1 MKKSFIALII
11 LFYPLLQIQA
21 QVDTTSISSK
31 KEVSLP
37 TFTLTELD
45 LESEDELQDIS
56 GLLQSS
62 RDIFVST
69 AGYTFGRARFRIRG
83 LNTENTSV
91 LLNGIPMNNVETGR
105 VYWSV
110 WGGLNDATRNKDI
123 KTGIT
128 SSKLAFGGICGITN
142 IVTRASSYRKGM
154 KLTYSSS
161 NRSYRNRLM
170 YTLSTG
176 MMDNNWAVTF
186 SGSRRWANEGYIKG
200 TFYDAFSFFLSVE
213 KKINNKHSVGLIG
226 FITPNKRGKQGASTQ
241 EAFDLAGTNFYN
253 PYWGYQD
260 GEIRNS
266 RISNFKTPMF
276 IGSHYWTIDKSSK
289 LTSSLYYSYGI
300 GGSTALD
307 WEDAN
312 DPRPDYYRNMPSFYD
327 RDGYEE
333 EYREAMARWST
344 EAGRQVNW
352 DYFYF
357 ANRKN
362 LRTILDANG
371 IDGNNITG
379 NLAKF
384 RVEERRNDHNNIG
397 FNMLYNNNVNE
408 HLDVSGGINLSWFKG
423 YHFKV
428 LNDLLG
434 GDFMVDVDKYSND
447 SIAMQND
454 IRVYNRIVTKGDRFG
469 YDYTLNVNKY
479 EFFGQCEFTYNKV
492 DFYIGA
498 NLSKTQ
504 FWRTGRMQNGKFQDS
519 SLGDSEKQNFTDF
532 GFKGG
537 VTYKIDGRNFVTAN
551 VAYITRAPYV
561 RNAYIS
567 PRTRDD
573 IIKDLKSEKI
583 TSGDINYIYR
593 SPFLKSRIT
602 FYYAEFTDQTWV
614 RGIFFD
620 DIHVFGN
627 YILTGLSTKNM
638 GMEIGLEANVTP
650 TLTLTGVA
658 SLGQFIYSS
667 NPVASISQDDNAEL
681 VLENQTIY
689 FKNRY
694 QGGMPQTAVSL
705 GAKYYSPKYWFAG
718 VSWNYYD
725 DAYLTMFPGRR
736 TVEAVEGLDID
747 SPLWNETLD
756 QEKLPDNFTFDLF
769 VGKSWKID
777 KYYISVNLSVN
788 NLLNNKDI
796 ISNGYEQYRF
806 TSEDVDKFPPKYY
819 YMYGR
824 QYFLNVSFRM

>member
-1 MKKSFIALII
+1 KYITLLLLFPFLFINSV
-11 LFYPLLQIQA
+11 YPQK
-21 QVDTTSISSK
+21 DTLSVISE
-31 KEVSLP
+31 KEVSSVP
-37 TFTLTELD
+37 TISITALELAND
-45 LESEDELQDIS
+45 EESQDIS

-62 RDIFVST
+62 RDIFVSA

-91 LLNGIPMNNVETGR
+91 LMNGIPMNNVETGR
-105 VYWSV
+105 VYWSI
-110 WGGLNDATRNKDI
+110 WGGLNDVTRNKEI
-123 KTGIT
+123 KTGV
-128 SSKLAFGGICGITN
+128 SPSQLGFGGICGITN
-142 IVTRASSYRKGM
+142 IITRASSYRKGM

-161 NRSYRNRLM
+161 NRSYTNRLM

-176 MMDNNWAVTF
+176 MMDNNLAVTF
-186 SGSRRWANEGYIKG
+186 SGSRRWANEGYVKG
-200 TFYDAFSFFLSVE
+200 TFYDAYSFFLSVE

-226 FITPNKRGKQGASTQ
+226 FITPNKRGKQSASSQ

-253 PYWGYQD
+253 PYWGFQD
-260 GEIRNS
+260 GEVRNS
-266 RISNFKTPMF
+266 RISYYENPMF
-276 IGSHYWTIDKSSK
+276 IASHYWNLNKTST
-289 LTSSLYYSYGI
+289 LTSSVYYSFGV

-312 DPRPDYYRNMPSFYD
+312 DPRPDYYRNLPSFYD
-327 RDGYEE
+327 GDGYEE
-333 EYREAMARWST
+333 KYSEAIARWSN

-362 LRTILDANG
+362 LRTVLDANG

-423 YHFKV
+423 HHFKV

-434 GDFMVDVDKYSND
+434 GDFIVDVDKYSDD

-454 IRVYNRIVTKGDRFG
+454 LRTYNRIVTKGDRFG
-469 YDYTLNVNKY
+469 YDYTLNVDKY

-492 DFYIGA
+492 DFYVGIS
-498 NLSKTQ
+498 LSKTQ
-504 FWRTGRMQNGKFQDS
+504 FWRTGKIQSGKFPNS
-519 SLGDSEKQNFTDF
+519 SLGDSEKQNYTNY
-532 GFKGG
+532 GIKGG
-537 VTYKIDGRNFVTAN
+537 LTYKITGRNFITAN
-551 VAYITRAPYV
+551 AAYITRAPFV
-561 RNAYIS
+561 RNAYVS
-567 PRTRDD
+567 PRTRDNV
-573 IIKDLKSEKI
+573 INDLKIEKI
-583 TSGDINYIYR
+583 VSGDISYIFR

-602 FYYAEFTDQTWV
+602 FYYVENTDQIWV

-620 DIHVFGN
+620 DIHTYGN
-627 YILTGLSTKNM
+627 YIMTGVNTKNM
-638 GMEIGLEANVTP
+638 GMEIGIEAKATP
-650 TLTLTGVA
+650 TLTFTGVA
-658 SLGQFIYSS
+658 SLGQFIYNS

-689 FKNRY
+689 FNNRP

-725 DAYLTMFPGRR
+725 DAYLTMYPGRR
-736 TVEAVEGLDID
+736 TVEAVAGLDID
-747 SPLWNETLD
+747 SPIWNETLN
-756 QEKLPDNFTFDLF
+756 QEELPDKFSFDLF
-769 VGKSWKID
+769 IGKSWKID
-777 KYYISVNLSVN
+777 KYYIAINLSVDN
-788 NLLNNKDI
+788 ILDNKDI
-796 ISNGYEQYRF
+796 RNNGYEQYRF
-806 TSEDVDKFPPKYY
+806 TTDDVDKFPPKYY

-824 QYFLNVSFRM
+824 TYFLNVSFSM

>member
-1 MKKSFIALII
+1 MKKLGFTFLII
-11 LFYPLLQIQA
+11 IFFVFNVVSQI
-21 QVDTTSISSK
+21 DTTLTK
-31 KEVSLP
+31 KEVRDVPVISISAA
-37 TFTLTELD
+37 ELEND
-45 LESEDELQDIS
+45 EDMQDIS
-56 GLLQSS
+56 SLLSS
-62 RDIFVST
+62 SNDIFVST

-91 LLNGIPMNNVETGR
+91 LMNGIPMNNIESGR
-105 VYWSV
+105 VFWSV

-128 SSKLAFGGICGITN
+128 SSKLCFGGIGG
-142 IVTRASSYRKGM
+142 VTDISIRASSYSKGM

-161 NRSYRNRLM
+161 NRSYKNRIM
-170 YTLSTG
+170 YTMSTG

-200 TFYDAFSFFLSVE
+200 TFYNAYSFFLSLE
-213 KKINNKHSVGLIG
+213 KKLNDSHSFGLIG
-226 FITPNKRGKQGASTQ
+226 FTTPNERGKQGASTQ
-241 EAFDLAGTNFYN
+241 EAYDLAGTNFYN
-253 PYWGYQD
+253 PYWGYQN

-266 RISNFKTPMF
+266 RVSYYETPMV
-276 IGSHYWTIDKSSK
+276 IGSHYWTIDNSSK
-289 LTSSLYYSYGI
+289 LTSSIYYSHGL

-307 WEDAN
+307 WGDAN
-312 DPRPDYYRNMPSFYD
+312 DPRPDYYRNLPSFSEE
-327 RDGYEE
+327 DGYEE
-333 EYREAMARWST
+333 EYSEAMSRWST

-352 DYFYF
+352 DAFYF

-362 LRTILDANG
+362 LFPVLDANG
-371 IDGNNITG
+371 IEGNTVIG
-379 NLAKF
+379 NRAKF
-384 RVEERRNDHNNIG
+384 RIEERRNDHSHLG
-397 FNMLYNNNVNE
+397 FNSVYNKDVNE
-408 HLDVSGGINLSWFKG
+408 HLDITGGVNLSWFQG
-423 YHFKV
+423 YHFKI

-434 GDFMVDVDKYSND
+434 ADFMVDVDKYSED
-447 SIAMQND
+447 STAMQND
-454 IRVYNRIVTKGDRFG
+454 IRTPNRIITKGDRFG

-479 EFFGQCEFTYNKV
+479 EVFGQSEFTYNMI

-498 NLSKTQ
+498 NVSKTQ
-504 FWRTGRMQNGKFQDS
+504 FWRTGKMQNGKFQDS

-532 GFKGG
+532 GLKAGL
-537 VTYKIDGRNFVTAN
+537 TYKINGRNFVNAN
-551 VAYITRAPYV
+551 AAYITRAPYV
-561 RNAYIS
+561 RNAYVS

-583 TSGDINYIYR
+583 TSGDISYIFR
-593 SPFLKSRIT
+593 SPFLKSRLT
-602 FYYAEFTDQTWV
+602 FYYAEFKDQTWV

-620 DIHVFGN
+620 DLHVFGN
-627 YILTGLSTKNM
+627 YILKGLNTKSM
-638 GMEIGLEANVTP
+638 GMELGLEVKTTP

-667 NPVASISQDDNAEL
+667 NPNASISEDDNAEL
-681 VLENQTIY
+681 VIENQTIY
-689 FKNRY
+689 FDNRP
-694 QGGMPQTAVSL
+694 QGGMPQTALSL
-705 GAKYYSPKYWFAG
+705 GAKYFSPKYWFAG
-718 VSWNYYD
+718 ISWNYYD
-725 DAYLTMFPGRR
+725 EAYLTMFPGRR
-736 TVEAVEGLDID
+736 TTEAVAGMDIN

-806 TSEDVDKFPPKYY
+806 TSADVDKFPPKYY

-824 QYFLNVSFRM
+824 QYFLNISFRM